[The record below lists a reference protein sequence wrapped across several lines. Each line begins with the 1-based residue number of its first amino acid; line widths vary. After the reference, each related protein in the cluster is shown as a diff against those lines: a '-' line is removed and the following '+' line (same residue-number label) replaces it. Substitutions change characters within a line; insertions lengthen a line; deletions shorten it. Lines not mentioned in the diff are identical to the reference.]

1 MSFFKRG
8 IRRIQVIL
16 QTYAPIPPLRT
27 VWVN

>member
-16 QTYAPIPPLRT
+16 QTYAPIPPLWT